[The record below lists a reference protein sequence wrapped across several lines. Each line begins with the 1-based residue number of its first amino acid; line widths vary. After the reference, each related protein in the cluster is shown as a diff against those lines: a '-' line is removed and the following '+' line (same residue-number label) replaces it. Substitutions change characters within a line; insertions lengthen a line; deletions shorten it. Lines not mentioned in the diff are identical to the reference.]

1 MSSQDAVK
9 ILSITWTFIRII
21 IVHKEG
27 GGHLSEATVFDNSW
41 KIFEIFK
48 FSSNDCYI
56 YIDIVNKSTC
66 NYTSVTTNE

>member
-9 ILSITWTFIRII
+9 ILIITWTFIRII

-27 GGHLSEATVFDNSW
+27 GGHLSEATVFDNSR

-56 YIDIVNKSTC
+56 DIGNKSTC